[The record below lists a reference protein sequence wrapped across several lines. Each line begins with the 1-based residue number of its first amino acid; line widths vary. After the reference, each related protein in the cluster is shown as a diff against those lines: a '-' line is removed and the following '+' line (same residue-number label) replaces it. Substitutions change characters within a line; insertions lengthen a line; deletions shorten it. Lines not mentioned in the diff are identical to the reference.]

1 MIAYSQRAP
10 IANCYVEG
18 NLVLSDKAL
27 VGKVGGVIGNLELDE
42 MGNGPIVL
50 ANCLIGIESI
60 TLPIDSV
67 YAHRVIGFSAG
78 DKYNYFEQK
87 YEMPETKIQGC
98 YILSDLVAVD
108 TSIQLTD
115 TTTEG
120 ANLSAAELTTE
131 WLSLHGFALGSTIDT
146 PWSLSKALGL
156 WFEDDQIGTG
166 IKDIWTDDTHTPQSM
181 IRKIMINGQVVILRN
196 GKLYNVMGNSL

>member
-1 MIAYSQRAP
+1 M
-10 IANCYVEG
+10 
-18 NLVLSDKAL
+18 VLSDKAL
-27 VGKVGGVIGNLELDE
+27 VGKVGGVIGNLEVDE

-98 YILSDLVAVD
+98 YILSDLAAVD

-131 WLSLHGFALGSTIDT
+131 WLSQHGFALGTTIDT
-146 PWSLSKALGL
+146 PWSLSNTLGL
-156 WFEDDQIGTG
+156 WFEDGQIGTG
-166 IKDIWTDDTHTPQSM
+166 IEDIWTDDTHTPQSM
-181 IRKIMINGQVVILRN
+181 IRKMMINGQVLILRN